1 MPPQLLSKNSAPAI
15 SKSNNKK
22 AGAEK
27 SAGVSELLGKK
38 IKNRFILNEFKEYL
52 ANVEH
57 NSENLEFFIWLDQ
70 YKTVYSAL
78 AQSDSKKKIPAM
90 VTINSV
96 KDSTEV
102 YTFFK
107 SFNQSNKS
115 TLLQMFKKALTGR
128 KLKTG
133 SSDSSETATVASERV
148 TEGYT
153 ASIGKLSSMQ
163 SRKSNEHSWKT
174 LSQTSI
180 TLVREENLSNR
191 KSLSLDIQRDTTNK
205 DSNLKTYN
213 SERVGGK
220 SEDSPSSLENYHE
233 PLNTPTIQK
242 TSDSPDSGNSPEFDL
257 KAIDDKMNE
266 IVPWEQ
272 QIEEIVKGNRTL
284 SSFKSLS
291 HRYTYDN
298 PQRISHLL
306 AEENTNSI
314 CFDFVDELS
323 IIHESFS
330 IKISEIFT
338 QEENQLN
345 SRNSSLSNLL
355 DEDEDSVSG
364 RPKSFST
371 TSTFDKA
378 NLQKI
383 SSITAGPLN
392 TNQIKCTNNSESL
405 SSSVDSNIDEAYQS
419 QKSTPPNSSPQQA
432 PEQILPNDRRRS
444 VHVVPWELQLEE
456 IENPESLIYKKR
468 AEYEEIT
475 VPSDL
480 PLADHITMCL
490 KEFIF
495 PGASKELNIP
505 QKLRSDLYDKI
516 QNSTHPDIFGS
527 IADHVYCGLRTQS
540 FPAFMVYS
548 AKKMTK
554 DKLNESKKRKGKN
567 KK

>member
-1 MPPQLLSKNSAPAI
+1 MSPQLLSKNSIPKIPLA
-15 SKSNNKK
+15 NNKK
-22 AGAEK
+22 SAAEK

-78 AQSDSKKKIPAM
+78 AICDANKQIPAM
-90 VTINSV
+90 TTINNA
-96 KDSTEV
+96 KDSSEV

-115 TLLQMFKKALTGR
+115 TLLQMFKRALSG
-128 KLKTG
+128 KKIKTG
-133 SSDSSETATVASERV
+133 SSDSSETATVDSDRF
-148 TEGYT
+148 TEGYN
-153 ASIGKLSSMQ
+153 ASIGRLSSLQ

-191 KSLSLDIQRDTTNK
+191 KSLSLEIQRTDTNK
-205 DSNLKTYN
+205 GSKLKVYNLGGV
-213 SERVGGK
+213 EGK
-220 SEDSPSSLENYHE
+220 SEDSPSSLENHHD
-233 PLNTPTIQK
+233 PLNTPSMQK
-242 TSDSPDSGNSPEFDL
+242 ASDSPNSGNSPEFDL

-266 IVPWEQ
+266 IVPWEH
-272 QIEEIVKGNRTL
+272 QIEEIVKGRRTL

-306 AEENTNSI
+306 AEDNTNSI

-330 IKISEIFT
+330 IKISEIFN
-338 QEENQLN
+338 QEEAQLN
-345 SRNSSLSNLL
+345 SMNSSLSNLL
-355 DEDEDSVSG
+355 EVDGDNMSG
-364 RPKSFST
+364 RTKSIST

-378 NLQKI
+378 NSQKANSAI
-383 SSITAGPLN
+383 AGPLDN
-392 TNQIKCTNNSESL
+392 SQINCTNNSGSL
-405 SSSVDSNIDEAYQS
+405 KSSTDSNIDEAYQS
-419 QKSTPPNSSPQQA
+419 QKSTANSSPQQA
-432 PEQILPNDRRRS
+432 PQQISCNDRRRS

-456 IENPESLIYKKR
+456 IENPDSTKYRKR
-468 AEYEEIT
+468 VECEEIT
-475 VPSDL
+475 VPCDL

-505 QKLRSDLYDKI
+505 QKLRSDLYERI
-516 QNSTHPDIFGS
+516 QDSTHPDIFGP

-554 DKLNESKKRKGKN
+554 NKLTEKKGKKGKD